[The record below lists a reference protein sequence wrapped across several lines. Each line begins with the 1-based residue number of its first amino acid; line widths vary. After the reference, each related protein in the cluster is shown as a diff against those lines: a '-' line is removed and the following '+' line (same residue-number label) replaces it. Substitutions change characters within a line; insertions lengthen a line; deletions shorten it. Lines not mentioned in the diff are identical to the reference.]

1 MDTLVLILDL
11 VGTFVFALSGGAL
24 AVQQGAHGGL
34 KAKNHQNQTSATIMT
49 TPNNTSRYISRLR
62 RAFLLRV
69 HPDRVRAQSEHVR
82 REQAVLVQM
91 LSDRLGEQ
99 DFLEFAT
106 PSLR

>member
-1 MDTLVLILDL
+1 MVKMKDEIKCQLDL
-11 VGTFVFALSGGAL
+11 TPFLPLYSIF
-24 AVQQGAHGGL
+24 
-34 KAKNHQNQTSATIMT
+34 NHQNQTSATIMT

-69 HPDRVRAQSEHVR
+69 HPDRFRAQSEHVR